1 MAPARTL
8 PIPRV
13 CCSPGF
19 SRCILATSSMILRV
33 IRLNLCPMSE
43 QRKIG
48 WISGSSMAPS
58 DSGAI
63 SMYTRRWLTSRDTQI
78 HACAWSCLA
87 PFSKTPDWP
96 NACFTCSSRRR
107 KGGVQMTWADFYL
120 ICFFLGFALSLLS
133 LVGSLHLHIPHFD
146 FHIGGDHGHGLHGDA
161 SHTGE
166 ASRINFGTI
175 AAFLAWFGGTGYVL
189 ARFSS
194 FWSLL
199 ALGMACVSGLI
210 GAAIV
215 FFFLARI

>member
-1 MAPARTL
+1 
-8 PIPRV
+8 
-13 CCSPGF
+13 
-19 SRCILATSSMILRV
+19 
-33 IRLNLCPMSE
+33 
-43 QRKIG
+43 
-48 WISGSSMAPS
+48 
-58 DSGAI
+58 
-63 SMYTRRWLTSRDTQI
+63 
-78 HACAWSCLA
+78 
-87 PFSKTPDWP
+87 
-96 NACFTCSSRRR
+96 
-107 KGGVQMTWADFYL
+107 MTWADFYL

-215 FFFLARI
+215 FFFLARILIRSDEELNPADYDMIGVLGTVTSNIRPSVRHWRDDFFTGRRAARRSRAE